1 MAFGDSLTAGYGA
14 DPGQSYPDYLQRELD
29 KLGYAYHVVNL
40 GVSGETTSDALARV
54 DVVIA
59 QRPRIVIL
67 EFGGNDGLR
76 GLPITAA
83 RANLD
88 RVMARLQ
95 AAHIRILLAGI
106 TLPPNYGQDY
116 IRPFQTMYHDL
127 AVRYHAPLIPF
138 LLEGV
143 FEHGLF
149 QQDGI
154 HPNAQGYAMVA
165 QTVLRYLRPL
175 LGPMAK
181 GGRSATPRNPTGCRG
196 IARPRTGLQGLLP
209 WLPGSVPY
217 SRARAITQGGGKHP
231 GCPRAPLCKMC

>member
-1 MAFGDSLTAGYGA
+1 MVAQPAVPAVDTRPVIAAFGDSLTAGYGA
-14 DPGQSYPDYLQRELD
+14 DAGQSYPDYLQRELD
-29 KLGYAYHVVNL
+29 KLGYTYHVVNL
-40 GVSGETTSDALARV
+40 GVSGETSSDALARV
-54 DVVIA
+54 AGVIA
-59 QRPRIVIL
+59 QKPRIVIL

-76 GLPITAA
+76 GIPINAA

-88 RVMARLQ
+88 QAMARLE

-127 AVRYHAPLIPF
+127 AARYRTPLIPF

-149 QQDGI
+149 QPDGI

-175 LGPMAK
+175 LGPPPV
-181 GGRSATPRNPTGCRG
+181 PRHG
-196 IARPRTGLQGLLP
+196 
-209 WLPGSVPY
+209 
-217 SRARAITQGGGKHP
+217 
-231 GCPRAPLCKMC
+231 